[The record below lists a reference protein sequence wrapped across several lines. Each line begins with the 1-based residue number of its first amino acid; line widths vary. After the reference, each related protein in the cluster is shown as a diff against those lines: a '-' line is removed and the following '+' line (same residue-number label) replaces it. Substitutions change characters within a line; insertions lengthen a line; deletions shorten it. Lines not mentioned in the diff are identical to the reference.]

1 MQGTQWRQYVGSI
14 VLALALLGCAGDE
27 EPTLTGTWTG
37 TIEDNIAG
45 TGAILLTISQNG
57 AQLNGTWQFT
67 FTNPIN
73 NNGGTLSGTGG
84 HPAIA
89 LVLSTSQPQA
99 CSFTVAANLDE
110 KNDDHFT
117 GTYANFNCARAQ
129 SGGLDVTRH

>member
-14 VLALALLGCAGDE
+14 VLALALLGCSGDE
-27 EPTLTGTWTG
+27 EPTLTGAWTG

-45 TGAILLTISQNG
+45 TGAILLTISQSG

-67 FTNPIN
+67 FANPID

-84 HPAIA
+84 NPAIA
-89 LVLSTSQPQA
+89 LVLSTSQLQA

-110 KNDDHFT
+110 DNDDHFT
-117 GTYANFNCARAQ
+117 GTYAAFNCTRAQ